1 MKNVLRPLYMF
12 VVYVVFIKRI
22 IAGPDT
28 GPIGQRDRMDN
39 KVGER
44 QDRYINLPSR
54 VILSKEGLDVVSQSK
69 LPVLKMKNHA
79 GALCEGIEA
88 KSINA
93 QTLQKMVMNSCV
105 EEVFAELPVFLQYRN
120 GIISVNSLLVYA
132 ILYKKLTPSIS
143 EKFFASPVVKD
154 FNRKNPKNAIINI
167 QQINK
172 KMMDDIIQ
180 RQKDHYD
187 NLKGEI
193 KVEVLKLVH
202 GNASISEEDRALQ
215 ARSLDK
221 FIAWIDQR
229 IWFIYDIICK
239 TNLKHEMLMGL
250 ADMIAKYLNRTQV
263 ATHLSNLVMEL
274 SQNAERAQ
282 LERVVVRNNLTGP
295 GEIDRF
301 LRDKANRDIAAAI
314 SVKSK
319 EVMGIS
325 WNMGGERSSLGTQN
339 RMRISVSNYG
349 LMDEVTRVLVSK
361 KMKTDVDGLSIAD
374 FYSRAD
380 LNADKLGAGLGLLYN
395 SYLEDYCQK
404 HGIMYRCNI
413 IPEPKYEKTTVFIE
427 IAL

>member
-1 MKNVLRPLYMF
+1 MDKT
-12 VVYVVFIKRI
+12 VV
-22 IAGPDT
+22 
-28 GPIGQRDRMDN
+28 
-39 KVGER
+39 ER
-44 QDRYINLPSR
+44 QDKYIDLPSR

-69 LPVLKMKNHA
+69 LPVLKMKNHT

-105 EEVFAELPVFLQYRN
+105 EEVYAELPVFLQYRN

-132 ILYKKLTPSIS
+132 VLYKKLTPSIS
-143 EKFFASPVVKD
+143 EKFFSSPVVKS
-154 FNRKNPKNAIINI
+154 FNRKNPKNAIVNI

-172 KMMDDIIQ
+172 KVMDEIIQ
-180 RQKDHYD
+180 KQKDHYD
-187 NLKGEI
+187 MLKGEI

-202 GNASISEEDRALQ
+202 GNASISEEDRTLQ

-229 IWFIYDIICK
+229 IWYIYDVICK
-239 TNLKHEMLMGL
+239 TSLKHEMLIDL

-274 SQNAERAQ
+274 SQNAERAH
-282 LERVVVRNNLTGP
+282 LERIVVRNNLTGP
-295 GEIDRF
+295 GEIDRY
-301 LRDKANRDIAAAI
+301 LRDKSHREVVAAI
-314 SVKSK
+314 AVKTK
-319 EVMGIS
+319 EMMGIS
-325 WNMGGERSSLGTQN
+325 WNMGADRSSLGTQN
-339 RMRISVSNYG
+339 RMKITISNLG
-349 LMDEVTRVLVSK
+349 LMDEVTRVLVSQ

-374 FYSRAD
+374 FYSRGD
-380 LNADKLGAGLGLLYN
+380 QNSEKLGAGLGLLYN
-395 SYLEDYCQK
+395 SYLEDYCRL

-413 IPEPKYEKTTVFIE
+413 VPEPKYEKTTVFIE